1 MADYTIREYEARD
14 IPALIKL
21 WQEIFG
27 DTEEVISAF
36 FRLLPEMGSCVV
48 AELEGSIVGMTSA
61 ITGLELIVPGN
72 APQRLGYIYA
82 VATAES
88 ARHCGIGAA
97 LTKSACTLARDKGAE
112 ILCTLPAE
120 DSLYAWYEEL
130 MGVKCALYREGFET
144 TPNAGKNVKKISAAE
159 YSAARERLL
168 EDRIHLRAN
177 QAVIDFAEVFYGT
190 YGGGLFACG
199 DGICAAYG
207 DKNCT
212 VIKEVIAK
220 SPAQAAAGLAQ
231 YLGAEKARYYLPAP
245 AGEKYLAAEP
255 GCVPTDCIYN
265 LSFD

>member
-21 WQEIFG
+21 WQEVFG

-36 FRLLPEMGSCVV
+36 FRLLPEMGGCMV

-82 VATAES
+82 VATAET
-88 ARHCGIGAA
+88 ARHRGIGAA
-97 LTKSACTLARDKGAE
+97 LTKRACTLARDKGAG

-130 MGVKCALYREGFET
+130 MGVKCALYREAHDTAPKALTF
-144 TPNAGKNVKKISAAE
+144 VKKISAAE

-168 EDRIHLRAN
+168 AGRVHLRAN
-177 QAVIDFAEVFYGT
+177 QAVIDFAEVFYGM

-212 VIKEVIAK
+212 VLKEVI
-220 SPAQAAAGLAQ
+220 SPYPEETAAGLAR
-231 YLGAEKARYYLPAP
+231 YLSTEKARYYLPAP
-245 AGEKYLAAEP
+245 AGEKYLAAVP
-255 GCVPTDCIYN
+255 GCVPADCIYN